1 MFSLACKVPKTTP
14 NFCTLKFCQKKYG
27 QTTCIFWSSSLL
39 EKSKLKQPRS
49 STRELTS
56 IKVRE
61 NNLDFLTIKKT
72 SKKVRGYFDQQNYNN
87 KKNTWEQHGFFD
99 YQNYIEKS
107 TWQQRTFFDQQNYIK
122 KAHENDVEVRRNL
135 VFHVSASNQCWFDVV
150 CLSETDSSKKSNISL
165 ASSAV
170 IFTL

>member
-14 NFCTLKFCQKKYG
+14 NFCPLKFCQKKYG

-87 KKNTWEQHGFFD
+87 KKTRGNNMNFLT
-99 YQNYIEKS
+99 
-107 TWQQRTFFDQQNYIK
+107 IK
-122 KAHENDVEVRRNL
+122 ITLKKVRGNNVHFSIRKI
-135 VFHVSASNQCWFDVV
+135 
-150 CLSETDSSKKSNISL
+150 TSKKYMKMM
-165 ASSAV
+165 
-170 IFTL
+170 